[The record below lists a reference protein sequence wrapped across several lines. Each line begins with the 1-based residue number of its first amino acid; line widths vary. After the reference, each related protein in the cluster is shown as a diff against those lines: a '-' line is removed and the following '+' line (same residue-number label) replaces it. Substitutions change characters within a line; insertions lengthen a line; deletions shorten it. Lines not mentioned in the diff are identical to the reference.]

1 MSGRIDFQAKHPTP
15 MPRRSIAL
23 LVVILL
29 VLVSL
34 ALYLWT
40 AHHAGGK
47 GGIVD
52 RFEIF
57 PSEDRLVLK
66 PAELKDLPGWRD
78 DAIEEAVP
86 PFLRSCDTIA
96 ALPDGAPLGGET
108 GEPFAG
114 KAADWRPVCDEAA
127 RLPPGDREAA
137 RRFFET
143 RFRPWSARNHRNP
156 LGLFTGYYEP
166 LLHGSLR
173 RHGRYTVPLY
183 GRPPELVMVDLGRF
197 RDDLKG
203 KRIAGRIEAG
213 ALVPYPDRKAIDAG
227 ALAGRKLEIVW
238 VDDPVEAFFLQ
249 VQGSGRVQLAEGGE
263 MRIGY
268 AAQNGHPYSSI
279 GKELIQRGALGADTV
294 SMQSIRAWLG
304 AHPDQLDGVLE
315 KNASYVFFQKVQS
328 RKIEGEGPMGA
339 EGVPLTP
346 GRSLA
351 VDRKYMPL
359 GVPLWLAG
367 GLPAVHEGEPDR
379 RIRRLLVAQ
388 DTGGAIR
395 GPVRGDLF
403 WGFGPEAESGAG
415 RMKHRGKLWVLLPKG
430 VEPGR

>member
-1 MSGRIDFQAKHPTP
+1 MSA
-15 MPRRSIAL
+15 MSRRPIVL

-29 VLVSL
+29 VLGSL
-34 ALYLWT
+34 ALHLWT
-40 AHHAGGK
+40 AHRAGGRD
-47 GGIVD
+47 GIVD
-52 RFEIF
+52 LLEIF
-57 PSEDRLVLK
+57 PKEDRLVLK

-86 PFLRSCDTIA
+86 TFLRSCGTIA
-96 ALPDGAPLGGET
+96 ALPEDSPLT
-108 GEPFAG
+108 AATAGEPFAG
-114 KAADWRPVCDEAA
+114 KAADWRPACDEAA

-137 RRFFET
+137 RRFFEA

-203 KRIAGRIEAG
+203 KRIAGRIDAG

-249 VQGSGRVQLAEGGE
+249 VQGSGRVQLEEGGE

-268 AAQNGHPYSSI
+268 AAQNGHPYTSI
-279 GKELIQRGALGADTV
+279 GKELIQRGALRADTV

-304 AHPDQLDGVLE
+304 AHPDQLDNVLE
-315 KNASYVFFQKVQS
+315 KNASYVFFQEVK
-328 RKIEGEGPMGA
+328 GEGPMGA

-367 GLPAVHEGEPDR
+367 GMPGVREGEPDR

-430 VEPGR
+430 VGPGR

>member
-1 MSGRIDFQAKHPTP
+1 MS
-15 MPRRSIAL
+15 RRSVVL
-23 LVVILL
+23 LVVVLL
-29 VLVSL
+29 VLGAL
-34 ALYLWT
+34 ALGFWIT
-40 AHHAGGK
+40 RRAAGTD
-47 GGIVD
+47 GIVD
-52 RFEIF
+52 LLEIF
-57 PSEDRLVLK
+57 PSEDRLTLE

-78 DAIEEAVP
+78 DAVEAAVP
-86 PFLRSCDTIA
+86 AFLRSCGRIA
-96 ALPDGAPLGGET
+96 ALPDDSILGGGAT

-114 KAADWRPVCDEAA
+114 KAADWKPACAEAA
-127 RLPPGDREAA
+127 QLPPGDREAA
-137 RRFFET
+137 RRFFEA

-166 LLHGSLR
+166 LLHGSR
-173 RHGRYTVPLY
+173 KRHGRYTVPLY

-197 RDDLKG
+197 RDELKG
-203 KRIAGRIEAG
+203 KRIAGKIEAG
-213 ALVPYPDRKAIDAG
+213 ALVPFADRQAIDDG

-238 VDDPVEAFFLQ
+238 VDDPVEAFFLE

-268 AAQNGHPYSSI
+268 AAQNGHPYNSI
-279 GKELIQRGALGADTV
+279 GKALIQRGALRADTV
-294 SMQSIRAWLG
+294 SMQSIRDWLR
-304 AHPDQLDGVLE
+304 AHPEQTDGVLE
-315 KNASYVFFQKVQS
+315 KNASYIFFQPTK
-328 RKIEGEGPMGA
+328 GEGPMGA

-367 GLPAVHEGEPDR
+367 GMPSLREGEPDR
-379 RIRRLLVAQ
+379 KLHRLVVAQ

-430 VEPGR
+430 IAPRG